1 MSLVAMKTDSKAY
14 LLVHCKLPK
23 QVSHSQSDFLLTTT
37 TIVKTVI
44 GSGILALP
52 YTMDQMGFI
61 FGSALFII
69 AGLMVYFG
77 SFLLLKVK
85 NLSHHSNFSTIFY

>member
-1 MSLVAMKTDSKAY
+1 MLTVA
-14 LLVHCKLPK
+14 
-23 QVSHSQSDFLLTTT
+23 

-44 GSGILALP
+44 GSGIVALP
-52 YTMDQMGFI
+52 YTMSQMGYL
-61 FGSALFII
+61 FGTLLFII

-85 NLSHHSNFSTIFY
+85 NLSLHSNFSTIFY